1 MLLAVSR
8 RFRCSLAA
16 CLLLA
21 IPCAAAP
28 DASGDAS
35 ETATPWTSA
44 TDETLRDDV
53 GATTSTPDALDDEA
67 SPASSDLPFEA
78 EGSAAHDARP
88 EPPSSAA
95 ISHMT
100 LDEAASLLDETPA
113 SSSDGEAPGDAS
125 PWRGS
130 PAERLE
136 ALRGWLPAFWWRGL
150 ADVQTGQATADAFWS
165 LVCIAAFLL
174 SMGGFARIAQGSGT
188 VAVCIDYPPGLRGTF
203 HVRIARRSVGAT
215 RSGRFT
221 SPADVVRAGGRNL
234 RSRAKARFG
243 VSRETQFL
251 RVPCRRRFITVD
263 GFLQTAESEDVVA
276 AHFAEQEIT
285 AKRGE
290 TAVLR
295 FDFQPRAC
303 PVEVRVTWGD
313 RSLEEAKVA
322 RYGAPGSLR
331 FVRGPV
337 QYSLDVGT
345 HRLVAGSTD
354 RVAEV
359 QLEIES
365 FAPRNLVLDLG
376 DRDQLLFT
384 GCPAAV
390 EPYLNGDVASAARHL
405 EREGQ
410 SRVANLLLAQFH
422 REHERLE
429 TAAQHFEKAGE
440 SGTAAELY
448 AQLERHEK
456 AALLFEQV
464 GDDERAGEM
473 YRSSGQ
479 LLRAGDAY
487 SRAELFDSAVDCFRE
502 AGEVPRWIEALSKQG
517 RHLEAARVAIDENER
532 TQAIQCLNRVSAS
545 DPNYPEAVMEL
556 ATAYQNEGHLDLA
569 AAKLEELLATRADDE
584 VPSEALDRLAGL
596 YELSRDTDRAL
607 QLLER
612 LRQRDATWPHV
623 ATRVDALR
631 KAKGAQ
637 TTLPDPTQPTLV
649 AEGFSDAG
657 RYEILAELGRG
668 GMGIV
673 FRARDRR
680 LGREVALKRLPD
692 HIRNHPKA
700 IQLFLREARAAAALN
715 HPNIVTL
722 FDAGQENETFYITM
736 ELLQGS
742 PLQTILRDKGKLK
755 PGIVAKLGGQVAT
768 GLAYAHEQGIV
779 HRDIKTANLFLT
791 KKRSVKI
798 MDFGLAKM
806 VEEVRRSTTV
816 IGGTPYYMAPEQ
828 SAGEQ
833 VDHRAD
839 LYALGVTFFE
849 LLTGSV
855 PFKDG
860 DVAFHHRHT
869 AAPDVRNAS
878 AEVPAELAELVS
890 HLLEKNPA
898 ERVRSAAEVVE
909 RLSAIARS
917 L

>member
-1 MLLAVSR
+1 MLR
-8 RFRCSLAA
+8 AA
-16 CLLLA
+16 LPQLLLLVPLALGVVA
-21 IPCAAAP
+21 IPI
-28 DASGDAS
+28 GGE
-35 ETATPWTSA
+35 ETATSTAPIAEPDAEFVDDSEVVASTTTENAIESVA
-44 TDETLRDDV
+44 PELAPTPPAAIANET
-53 GATTSTPDALDDEA
+53 ASTPTE
-67 SPASSDLPFEA
+67 SPN
-78 EGSAAHDARP
+78 
-88 EPPSSAA
+88 A
-95 ISHMT
+95 ISRMT
-100 LDEAASLLDETPA
+100 LDEAASLLDEPEAAATPA
-113 SSSDGEAPGDAS
+113 APEVWS
-125 PWRGS
+125 GS
-130 PAERLE
+130 PSERLE
-136 ALRGWLPAFWWRGL
+136 ALQAMFPAFWWRGL
-150 ADVQTGQATADAFWS
+150 ADIQAGRPSVDAAWS
-165 LVCIAAFLL
+165 LACIAGFLL
-174 SMGGFARIAQGSGT
+174 LMGLFARIAQGSGT

-203 HVRIARRSVGAT
+203 HVRIARRTVGPT
-215 RSGRFT
+215 RSGKFT
-221 SPADVVRAGGRNL
+221 SPADVTRAGVQGV
-234 RSRAKARFG
+234 RSRSKSRFG

-251 RVPCRRRFITVD
+251 RVPCRRRFVTVD
-263 GFLQTAESEDVVA
+263 GYLQTAESEDVVA
-276 AHFAEQEIT
+276 AHFAEQEVT
-285 AKRGE
+285 PKRGE
-290 TAVLR
+290 TVPLR

-303 PVEVRVTWGD
+303 PVEVRVSWGD

-331 FVRGPV
+331 LVRGPV

-359 QLEIES
+359 CLEIES

-376 DRDQLLFT
+376 DREQLLFT

-410 SRVANLLLAQFH
+410 SRVANLLLANFH
-422 REHERLE
+422 RDHDRME

-440 SGTAAELY
+440 AGTAAELY
-448 AQLERHEK
+448 AHLERYDK

-479 LLRAGDAY
+479 LTRAGDAY
-487 SRAELFDSAVDCFRE
+487 SRAELFDSAVDCFRD
-502 AGEVPRWIEALSKQG
+502 AGETQRWIEALSKQG
-517 RHLEAARVAIDENER
+517 RHLEAAKVAIDENER
-532 TQAIQCLNRVSAS
+532 TQAIQCLNRVSTS
-545 DPNYPEAVMEL
+545 DPNYPEAVMDL
-556 ATAYQNEGHLDLA
+556 AEAYQNEGHLDLA
-569 AAKLEELLATRADDE
+569 TAKLEELLATRADDE
-584 VPSEALDRLAGL
+584 VPNGALDRLAGL
-596 YELSRDTDRAL
+596 YELGRDTDRAL

-612 LRQRDATWPHV
+612 LRLRDATWPHV

-649 AEGFSDAG
+649 AEGFSDTG
-657 RYEILAELGRG
+657 RYEILEELGRG

-722 FDAGQENETFYITM
+722 FDAGQESETFYITM

-742 PLQTILRDKGKLK
+742 PLQAILRDKGQLK

-768 GLAYAHEQGIV
+768 GLQYAHEQGIV

-791 KKRSVKI
+791 KKRAVKI

-849 LLTGSV
+849 LLTGRV

-860 DVAFHHRHT
+860 DVTFHHRHT
-869 AAPDVRNAS
+869 PAPDVRTVVP
-878 AEVPAELAELVS
+878 EVSPELAALVA

-898 ERVRSAAEVVE
+898 DRIRSAAEVVE
-909 RLSAIARS
+909 RLSAIARA
-917 L
+917 